1 MIQMDSIFYSDSH
14 LFHRQLNFFT
24 QKHGSRLI
32 PVEKGVMTEEDGLKE
47 QLMTVKEFADRFLT
61 PSSRQLVWPLERS
74 SHKSQSSI
82 AYLAQHPLFEQIPE
96 LLDDIEAAPSL
107 CGDKGPS
114 KLNAWIGTGGTR
126 TPCHF
131 DTYDNLLAQVI
142 GAKYIRCFHPSQT
155 SKLHVMKQSDT
166 SYGSQGNM
174 SAVDCEMEDFS
185 AHPMAKDAVFEET
198 ILFPGD
204 VLFIP
209 SGYWHYVRSL
219 STSASVNFWF

>member
-1 MIQMDSIFYSDSH
+1 MYSIFLKRFSPFSY
-14 LFHRQLNFFT
+14 RQLNFFT

-47 QLMTVKEFADRFLT
+47 QMMTVKVFADRFLT
-61 PSSRQLVWPLERS
+61 PSSRQLVWPLERPS
-74 SHKSQSSI
+74 YKSAQSSI

-96 LLDDIEAAPSL
+96 LLNDIEAAPFL
-107 CGDKGPS
+107 CGDKGPL

-166 SYGSQGNM
+166 IYGSQGNM
-174 SAVDCEMEDFS
+174 SAVNCEMEDFS
-185 AHPMAKDAVFEET
+185 AHPMAKEAIFVET

-219 STSASVNFWF
+219 STSASVNYWF